1 MDKEML
7 SAKLDASGM
16 SRNEI
21 AERLGLTRQGLY
33 NKLCGESEFKSSE
46 IKLLSEILALS
57 AQERDHI
64 FFADF
69 VDNMVNVAENATDE
83 PTVDKTVDET
93 VDANTEKEDA

>member
-69 VDNMVNVAENATDE
+69 VDTTVNIREEASKEQ
-83 PTVDKTVDET
+83 TVDKSVDET
-93 VDANTEKEDA
+93 PTEPETEKEG

>member
-7 SAKLDASGM
+7 CAKLDASGM

-69 VDNMVNVAENATDE
+69 VDIMVNTVEKTSEGQA
-83 PTVDKTVDET
+83 VDKTVDEP
-93 VDANTEKEDA
+93 ATEKEDA